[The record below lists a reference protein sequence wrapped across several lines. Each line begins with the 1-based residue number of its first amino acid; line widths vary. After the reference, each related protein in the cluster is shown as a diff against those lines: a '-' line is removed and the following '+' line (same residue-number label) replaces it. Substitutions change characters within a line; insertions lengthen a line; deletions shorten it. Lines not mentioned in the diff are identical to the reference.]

1 MRYPGGNPT
10 AVRLSPLGR
19 AASVGGSPW
28 AMVRDQHKLLQ
39 RLKRRDEAAFT
50 DLVRQYQDRV
60 FGLTYR
66 MLGDRAEAED
76 VAQEVF
82 VTVFKSID
90 SFRGDAQL
98 GTWIYRVAA
107 NHCKNRLK
115 YHARRARS
123 AQREYADGDPGL
135 DGSSGPSAHIAGP
148 EAAAVGKE
156 TERLV
161 RAALA
166 SLPEDQR
173 ELIVLRD
180 LEHMSYDEIREATGL
195 VEGTIK
201 SRLHRARMALQKRV
215 AELGEARAD
224 VGGER

>member
-1 MRYPGGNPT
+1 M
-10 AVRLSPLGR
+10 A
-19 AASVGGSPW
+19 
-28 AMVRDQHKLLQ
+28 RDQHKLVE

-50 DLVRQYQDRV
+50 ELVRTYQDRV

-76 VAQEVF
+76 LAQEVF

-90 SFRGDAQL
+90 AFRGEAQL

-123 AQREYADGDPGL
+123 AQREYMDGDHGG
-135 DGSSGPSAHIAGP
+135 DATAGPSARIAGP
-148 EAAAVGKE
+148 EAAAVGRE
-156 TERLV
+156 AERLV
-161 RAALA
+161 REALA
-166 SLPEDQR
+166 SLPDDHR

-180 LEHMSYDEIREATGL
+180 LENLSYEEIRGLTGL

-201 SRLHRARMALQKRV
+201 SRLHRARLALQKRV
-215 AELGEARAD
+215 AELGD
-224 VGGER
+224 PPERETQDDG

>member
-1 MRYPGGNPT
+1 MKRTG
-10 AVRLSPLGR
+10 
-19 AASVGGSPW
+19 
-28 AMVRDQHKLLQ
+28 DHKLVQ

-50 DLVRQYQDRV
+50 ELVRLYQDRV

-76 VAQEVF
+76 LAQEVF

-90 SFRGDAQL
+90 GFRGDAQL

-115 YHARRARS
+115 YLARRARA
-123 AQREYADGDPGL
+123 AQREYTDDHHASDTAQ
-135 DGSSGPSAHIAGP
+135 GPSARIAGP
-148 EAAAVGKE
+148 EATAVGRQ
-156 TERLV
+156 TEGLV
-161 RAALA
+161 REALA

-180 LEHMSYDEIREATGL
+180 VENLSYDEIREVTGL
-195 VEGTIK
+195 LEGTIK
-201 SRLHRARMALQKRV
+201 SRLHRARLALQKRMG
-215 AELGEARAD
+215 ALGAPATDEGDAA
-224 VGGER
+224 

>member
-1 MRYPGGNPT
+1 MPDDDS
-10 AVRLSPLGR
+10 RL
-19 AASVGGSPW
+19 V
-28 AMVRDQHKLLQ
+28 Q

-50 DLVRQYQDRV
+50 ELVRRYQDRV
-60 FGLTYR
+60 FGLIYR

-90 SFRGDAQL
+90 GFRGDSQL
-98 GTWIYRVAA
+98 GTWLYRVAA

-115 YHARRARS
+115 YLARRARS
-123 AQREYADGDPGL
+123 AQREYTEGDHPADT
-135 DGSSGPSAHIAGP
+135 SAGPSARIAGP
-148 EAAAVGKE
+148 EAAAVGRE

-161 RAALA
+161 QEALA
-166 SLPEDQR
+166 ALPEDQR

-180 LEHMSYDEIREATGL
+180 VENLSYEEIGAVTGL

-201 SRLHRARMALQKRV
+201 SRLHRARLALQKRV
-215 AELGEARAD
+215 GELDGSAGAPSSGRK
-224 VGGER
+224 ERS